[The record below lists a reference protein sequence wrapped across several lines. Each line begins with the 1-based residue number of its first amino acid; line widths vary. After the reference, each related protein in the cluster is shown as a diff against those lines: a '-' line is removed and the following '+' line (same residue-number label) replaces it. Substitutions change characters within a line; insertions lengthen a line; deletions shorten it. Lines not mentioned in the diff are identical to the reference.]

1 MALLALIDD
10 MALGWV
16 LAGALQAAGTVLP
29 DDAADGTLIQHFSRR
44 ALQGAGWG
52 LTSPRGCQA
61 SGLLRE
67 QAQCPTV

>member
-44 ALQGAGWG
+44 ALQGAG
-52 LTSPRGCQA
+52 
-61 SGLLRE
+61 
-67 QAQCPTV
+67 